1 MSEKIKY
8 LVISVFCLYMCLY
21 IIGCSSG
28 PYDIDQTT
36 FNYEEKTILADTIKT
51 VTEKSDENKE
61 IKEDIFRQKESFY
74 FIVQIGA
81 FAVPSNFE
89 NFFERAKSILGDEV
103 YYEYKSSLYKIRIG
117 KFGDKAEALLL
128 LDKVRSLG
136 YNDAFIITVR
146 IK

>member
-8 LVISVFCLYMCLY
+8 LVVSVCCLYL
-21 IIGCSSG
+21 IGCSSG
-28 PYDIDQTT
+28 PYDLDETT
-36 FNYEEKTILADTIKT
+36 INYEEKTIVADTIKT
-51 VTEKSDENKE
+51 VTEKSDE

-89 NFFERAKSILGDEV
+89 NFFQRAKSILGDEV
-103 YYEYKSSLYKIRIG
+103 YYELKSSLYKIRIG
-117 KFGDKAEALLL
+117 KFGDKADALLL
-128 LDKVRSLG
+128 LDKVRNLG
-136 YNDAFIITVR
+136 YSDAFIITVR